1 MSKFMQFLNDYKK
14 RDGTQLQPYTKEQ
27 YENLVTRHF
36 NPHEMSKMNR
46 EELFEYV
53 DKHVDSAP
61 KRASYSMF
69 LRFLRYPEEK
79 IATLKRPDKVT
90 REIQSKVLSR
100 AELKRLFNEVD
111 DEMKLLIAFMY
122 DTACRRSELLN
133 IKYGD
138 IAFRDTNTAQNVWA
152 EVNIVRGKGG
162 KSRTVYLQ
170 KSTVLLLRQLRPH
183 IGVKD
188 KVFYFYKDKDNP
200 YINQEH
206 RLYVMIK
213 DTCDK
218 ILGRHIHPHCFRHSK
233 LTHLANT
240 GADVLGI
247 SRYAGHKDIKTSQI
261 YIDYS
266 TYISETT
273 FEKYSRAII

>member
-1 MSKFMQFLNDYKK
+1 MDFLENYKK
-14 RDGTQLQPYTKEQ
+14 PNGQKLQPYTIEQ
-27 YENLVTRHF
+27 YENLVTRYF
-36 NPHEMSKMNR
+36 NPHEMSKMSR
-46 EELFEYV
+46 DELFEYV
-53 DKHVDSAP
+53 NKHVDSAP

-69 LRFLRYPEEK
+69 LRFLGYPEEK
-79 IATLKRPDKVT
+79 VITLKRPDRVT

-100 AELKRLFNEVD
+100 AELNRLFNEVD
-111 DEMKLLIAFMY
+111 DEMKLLLSFMY

-138 IAFRDTNTAQNVWA
+138 ITFRDTNTSKNIWA
-152 EVNIVRGKGG
+152 EVHIVSGKGG
-162 KSRTVYLQ
+162 KSRVVYLTK
-170 KSTVLLLRQLRPH
+170 KSVLLLRELRPH
-183 IGVKD
+183 IDIKD
-188 KVFYFYKDKDNP
+188 KIFYFYKDKDNA

-213 DTCDK
+213 DSCDK
-218 ILGRHIHPHCFRHSK
+218 ILNRHIHPHCFRHSA
-233 LTHLANT
+233 LTHLANK
-240 GADVLGI
+240 GADILGI

-273 FEKYSRAII
+273 FEKYSRAIN